1 MGAWVLAGSWVNAQ
15 PFKVLVTYLAS
26 FLYRGGAV
34 DRLPLVVNREND
46 IVRIHTRVLSDM
58 VVNADRLRTPRP
70 VIFAGHELLTAQQFA
85 YAVKAHAQANGAG
98 LKL

>member
-34 DRLPLVVNREND
+34 DGLPLVVNCEDD
-46 IVRIHTRVLSDM
+46 IVRIHTRMLSDV
-58 VVNADRLRTPRP
+58 VVNADRLRPPRP
-70 VIFAGHELLTAQQFA
+70 VSLAGHELLTAQQSA
-85 YAVKAHAQANGAG
+85 YAV
-98 LKL
+98 